1 MDEVLGG
8 HAVVSGR
15 PPRIP
20 MAHSKRHSLQ
30 SGDSITKFNKLK
42 KHASQPKL
50 RKDVLSGSL
59 ECLNLDSSR
68 RYSSLAQLNVQSLK
82 ASAKT
87 LSASNL
93 AAISD
98 SNLSL
103 KEAMP
108 LRSYDQPNSS
118 FADAK
123 SHFEELVKCY
133 FRQLTKGCGDESCQN
148 KFCVSSKGGVKLA
161 PDVAGIMSIE
171 LATRNKQYICTLSNQ
186 KTGPLP
192 AKLFEG
198 EPNKPRPFLH
208 CLFSTTPF
216 QTLFQPFSQR
226 RHSEKGSNFPTNL
239 IKSKKI
245 YENQISGSWNIVETE
260 VKAGDVDQ
268 EILVAS
274 GDKSVVVEEIG
285 KKGTHLQT
293 DEVKEAPKRH
303 VFNLDTEFSKVNLS
317 GNLMTD
323 HALPGMPP
331 ELFSS
336 NSSLNDIVDLEEFEK
351 ECALEMS
358 SGHIQEFS
366 LTHLTL
372 PMLESSA
379 ENYNQCK
386 DAAFLINTIRTVFT
400 SSEALND
407 SFRTANGEHHN
418 SLDVPAVREAYKLL
432 LSLEPQNT
440 FVQPLLN
447 SLEIHLTTLSS
458 LVLNPDGVAQLV
470 ILIENPLVQDSQ
482 ALLWKMC
489 LVLSNLSVDS
499 RKALIKILSCYDVDS
514 FKHLLQVFQT
524 YLSSL
529 ISPGQCSKPRLL
541 EACKTL
547 AILYDTCYQL
557 NKKRKEEFVPLSDFY
572 NEDLSLKMDFKKEYE
587 HWRTLRESNRY
598 LSQSGKKLSLLD
610 YPFLFDPTSKVR
622 VLKIDAVSQMR
633 VEYQNAIV
641 HQARV
646 QQAQRLWEE
655 AQKKTNE
662 LEDAVKS
669 AMCPFLVLEVR
680 RDNLIEDTL
689 NQINLKEFDLKKPL
703 KIKYVGGGEQG
714 LDMGGLQ
721 KEFFHMIVEAIFDPG
736 YGMFTNIDETHC
748 VWLKS
753 SSLESEKEFELVGIL
768 LGLAIYNGIILDVH
782 FPPVIYKKLQ
792 GEKLDLLDLKSI
804 QPSLARSL
812 GELLQFEGDVEDT
825 FCYTFQVSS
834 SEFGNLQSI
843 ELLPNGENIFVT
855 NSNREQFVS
864 LYVNHL
870 LVKCVERQFGAFSRG
885 FHKVCGGEVLTLF
898 RPDELELLICGCPVI
913 DFYELEVAATYEDG
927 YNHSHPTITM
937 LWKVVNEMTLEQ
949 KKAFLMFVTGSDRV
963 PLKGLVNF
971 TFIVQRH
978 GEDSDRLPTALTC
991 FNRLLLPE
999 YSTRVKL
1006 KERLIVA
1013 IENCKGFGLT

>member
-1 MDEVLGG
+1 MHSLEMDEVLGG

-133 FRQLTKGCGDESCQN
+133 FRQLTKGCGNESCQN

-260 VKAGDVDQ
+260 VKAGDVDK

-293 DEVKEAPKRH
+293 DEVREAPKRH

-587 HWRTLRESNRY
+587 HWRTLRESNR
-598 LSQSGKKLSLLD
+598 SQSGHKLSLLD
-610 YPFLFDPTSKVR
+610 YPFLFDPTSKVVR
-622 VLKIDAVSQMR
+622 
-633 VEYQNAIV
+633 N
-641 HQARV
+641 
-646 QQAQRLWEE
+646 
-655 AQKKTNE
+655 
-662 LEDAVKS
+662 
-669 AMCPFLVLEVR
+669 LV
-680 RDNLIEDTL
+680 T
-689 NQINLKEFDLKKPL
+689 
-703 KIKYVGGGEQG
+703 
-714 LDMGGLQ
+714 
-721 KEFFHMIVEAIFDPG
+721 
-736 YGMFTNIDETHC
+736 
-748 VWLKS
+748 
-753 SSLESEKEFELVGIL
+753 
-768 LGLAIYNGIILDVH
+768 
-782 FPPVIYKKLQ
+782 
-792 GEKLDLLDLKSI
+792 
-804 QPSLARSL
+804 
-812 GELLQFEGDVEDT
+812 
-825 FCYTFQVSS
+825 
-834 SEFGNLQSI
+834 
-843 ELLPNGENIFVT
+843 
-855 NSNREQFVS
+855 
-864 LYVNHL
+864 
-870 LVKCVERQFGAFSRG
+870 
-885 FHKVCGGEVLTLF
+885 
-898 RPDELELLICGCPVI
+898 
-913 DFYELEVAATYEDG
+913 
-927 YNHSHPTITM
+927 
-937 LWKVVNEMTLEQ
+937 
-949 KKAFLMFVTGSDRV
+949 
-963 PLKGLVNF
+963 
-971 TFIVQRH
+971 
-978 GEDSDRLPTALTC
+978 
-991 FNRLLLPE
+991 
-999 YSTRVKL
+999 
-1006 KERLIVA
+1006 
-1013 IENCKGFGLT
+1013 

>member
-1 MDEVLGG
+1 MHSLEMDEVLGG

-15 PPRIP
+15 PPKIP

-226 RHSEKGSNFPTNL
+226 KHSEKGSNFPANL

-260 VKAGDVDQ
+260 VKAGDVDK

-514 FKHLLQVFQT
+514 FKHLLQV
-524 YLSSL
+524 
-529 ISPGQCSKPRLL
+529 C
-541 EACKTL
+541 
-547 AILYDTCYQL
+547 
-557 NKKRKEEFVPLSDFY
+557 
-572 NEDLSLKMDFKKEYE
+572 
-587 HWRTLRESNRY
+587 
-598 LSQSGKKLSLLD
+598 
-610 YPFLFDPTSKVR
+610 
-622 VLKIDAVSQMR
+622 
-633 VEYQNAIV
+633 
-641 HQARV
+641 
-646 QQAQRLWEE
+646 
-655 AQKKTNE
+655 
-662 LEDAVKS
+662 
-669 AMCPFLVLEVR
+669 
-680 RDNLIEDTL
+680 
-689 NQINLKEFDLKKPL
+689 
-703 KIKYVGGGEQG
+703 
-714 LDMGGLQ
+714 
-721 KEFFHMIVEAIFDPG
+721 
-736 YGMFTNIDETHC
+736 
-748 VWLKS
+748 
-753 SSLESEKEFELVGIL
+753 
-768 LGLAIYNGIILDVH
+768 
-782 FPPVIYKKLQ
+782 
-792 GEKLDLLDLKSI
+792 
-804 QPSLARSL
+804 
-812 GELLQFEGDVEDT
+812 
-825 FCYTFQVSS
+825 
-834 SEFGNLQSI
+834 
-843 ELLPNGENIFVT
+843 
-855 NSNREQFVS
+855 
-864 LYVNHL
+864 
-870 LVKCVERQFGAFSRG
+870 
-885 FHKVCGGEVLTLF
+885 
-898 RPDELELLICGCPVI
+898 
-913 DFYELEVAATYEDG
+913 
-927 YNHSHPTITM
+927 
-937 LWKVVNEMTLEQ
+937 
-949 KKAFLMFVTGSDRV
+949 
-963 PLKGLVNF
+963 
-971 TFIVQRH
+971 
-978 GEDSDRLPTALTC
+978 
-991 FNRLLLPE
+991 
-999 YSTRVKL
+999 
-1006 KERLIVA
+1006 
-1013 IENCKGFGLT
+1013 

>member
-1 MDEVLGG
+1 MHSLEMDEVLGG

-15 PPRIP
+15 PPKIP

-260 VKAGDVDQ
+260 VKAGDADK

-303 VFNLDTEFSKVNLS
+303 LFNLDTEFSKVNLS

-499 RKALIKILSCYDVDS
+499 RKALIKILSCYDIDS
-514 FKHLLQVFQT
+514 FKHLL
-524 YLSSL
+524 
-529 ISPGQCSKPRLL
+529 
-541 EACKTL
+541 
-547 AILYDTCYQL
+547 
-557 NKKRKEEFVPLSDFY
+557 
-572 NEDLSLKMDFKKEYE
+572 
-587 HWRTLRESNRY
+587 
-598 LSQSGKKLSLLD
+598 
-610 YPFLFDPTSKVR
+610 
-622 VLKIDAVSQMR
+622 
-633 VEYQNAIV
+633 
-641 HQARV
+641 
-646 QQAQRLWEE
+646 
-655 AQKKTNE
+655 
-662 LEDAVKS
+662 
-669 AMCPFLVLEVR
+669 
-680 RDNLIEDTL
+680 
-689 NQINLKEFDLKKPL
+689 
-703 KIKYVGGGEQG
+703 
-714 LDMGGLQ
+714 
-721 KEFFHMIVEAIFDPG
+721 
-736 YGMFTNIDETHC
+736 
-748 VWLKS
+748 
-753 SSLESEKEFELVGIL
+753 
-768 LGLAIYNGIILDVH
+768 
-782 FPPVIYKKLQ
+782 
-792 GEKLDLLDLKSI
+792 
-804 QPSLARSL
+804 
-812 GELLQFEGDVEDT
+812 
-825 FCYTFQVSS
+825 
-834 SEFGNLQSI
+834 
-843 ELLPNGENIFVT
+843 
-855 NSNREQFVS
+855 
-864 LYVNHL
+864 
-870 LVKCVERQFGAFSRG
+870 
-885 FHKVCGGEVLTLF
+885 KVC
-898 RPDELELLICGCPVI
+898 
-913 DFYELEVAATYEDG
+913 
-927 YNHSHPTITM
+927 
-937 LWKVVNEMTLEQ
+937 
-949 KKAFLMFVTGSDRV
+949 
-963 PLKGLVNF
+963 
-971 TFIVQRH
+971 
-978 GEDSDRLPTALTC
+978 
-991 FNRLLLPE
+991 
-999 YSTRVKL
+999 
-1006 KERLIVA
+1006 
-1013 IENCKGFGLT
+1013 